1 MINEILT
8 NGFKFEYDVATEM
21 RSMIPKSQF
30 NFVLLKSIFNYD
42 GEMRYLRI
50 WGASGEYLR
59 IETCSL
65 QFKKKKK
72 DLNKSQNL
80 KTQIQSLLNLQNKW
94 MRYSVNEKWSEVKT
108 NYVTVC
114 VTVPTNAARIIVKM
128 NDKDT

>member
-50 WGASGEYLR
+50 
-59 IETCSL
+59 
-65 QFKKKKK
+65 
-72 DLNKSQNL
+72 
-80 KTQIQSLLNLQNKW
+80 
-94 MRYSVNEKWSEVKT
+94 
-108 NYVTVC
+108 
-114 VTVPTNAARIIVKM
+114 
-128 NDKDT
+128 